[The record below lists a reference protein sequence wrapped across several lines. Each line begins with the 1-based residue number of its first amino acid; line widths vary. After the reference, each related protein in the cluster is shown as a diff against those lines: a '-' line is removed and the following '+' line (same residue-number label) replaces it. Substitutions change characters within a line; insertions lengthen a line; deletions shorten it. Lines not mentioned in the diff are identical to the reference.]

1 MHGQQNVKSLLYVEK
16 SIFYERNKRKGRV
29 RTRNYDCTRSQAVS
43 VVAYV
48 SRNSRVIFCAHEW
61 SWPPNVMRLAMSF
74 VSCPSQVTFVISEL
88 VFFIITCSE
97 HHSSKWECRRYT
109 HVYAIETL
117 PVFIHA
123 NINYTLHSY
132 FLHKRDINYIFLEIF
147 LHQYSCT
154 GAWNRAYNC
163 VVLLLLF
170 RFV

>member
-1 MHGQQNVKSLLYVEK
+1 MVKSRSFMNKTRERHVYVPGTVTVLEARPLVLLLTYHELQG
-16 SIFYERNKRKGRV
+16 FFFLF
-29 RTRNYDCTRSQAVS
+29 CT
-43 VVAYV
+43 
-48 SRNSRVIFCAHEW
+48 HEW
-61 SWPPNVMRLAMSF
+61 SWGPPNVMRLAMSF
-74 VSCPSQVTFVISEL
+74 VSCPSQVTLVINEL

-97 HHSSKWECRRYT
+97 HHSSKCKDRRYP

-123 NINYTLHSY
+123 NTNYTLHSY
-132 FLHKRDINYIFLEIF
+132 FLHKGDMNYIFLEIL

-154 GAWNRAYNC
+154 GAWNGAYNC